1 MWRDPEQPG
10 DGDTRRPPKLKDVL
24 GSRPCSDSHQTAQA
38 HPSAAEIFRAR
49 AEARACLW
57 AACEF
62 DLHEVVDELQAA
74 AERDGLIEAI
84 GQDAVQAIMRD
95 ALHQVRGAS

>member
-1 MWRDPEQPG
+1 LHSFVGSGCCHD
-10 DGDTRRPPKLKDVL
+10 RPLRHPVAAARVDALKAFKL
-24 GSRPCSDSHQTAQA
+24 RCW
-38 HPSAAEIFRAR
+38 AR
-49 AEARACLW
+49 AELLAAR
-57 AACEF
+57 EF

-84 GQDAVQAIMRD
+84 GQDAVQRLMRD